1 MGPGWESHP
10 LSAAPTGLVDHLYV
24 HVPFCRTRCG
34 YCDFASEPLAAHV
47 RSGAVEAYVE
57 AVLRELE
64 FAGSWLSRPLATLY
78 VGGGTPTTLPRPALL
93 RLLAGLAALVGPNT
107 EFTVEANP
115 ESVEPTLL
123 DELAGV
129 GVTRLSLGVQSF
141 SPVLRGNLGRRTPLG
156 AVAAAV
162 RTVREVGWPEWS
174 LDVVFGI
181 PGQDTVSLEA
191 DLEAAVSA
199 GPPHISVYDLTY
211 TEAFAKSIE
220 RRLGQGERERAEEFA
235 DEAYAGVSE
244 SLARAGYARYEVSN
258 YARPGH
264 ESRHNLAYW
273 RGCDYV
279 GLGASAVGTV
289 GMTRWTN
296 PRGVTAYLEGQ
307 APDVEVLSPELRRLE
322 RVMLGLR
329 TAEGVSDDE
338 AAGVVHSAEVERLLA
353 LGLLERR
360 YATLRM
366 SPRGLDLGNAVLA
379 AVLRSPEEISPVPG
393 RSHSSTPRV

>member
-1 MGPGWESHP
+1 MGPKRESHP

-34 YCDFASEPLAAHV
+34 YCDFVSETLAGHV
-47 RSGAVEAYVE
+47 RSGAVEEYVG
-57 AVLRELE
+57 AVLRELDV
-64 FAGSWLSRPLATLY
+64 ARPWLFRPLATVY
-78 VGGGTPTTLPRPALL
+78 VGGGTPTSLPRPALL
-93 RLLAGLAALVGPNT
+93 RLLAGLAALVGPDT

-115 ESVEPTLL
+115 ETVDPTLL
-123 DELAGV
+123 AELAGV

-141 SPVLRGNLGRRTPLG
+141 LPVLLGNLGRRTPPG
-156 AVAAAV
+156 AAAAAV
-162 RTVREVGWPEWS
+162 QAVREAGWPDWS
-174 LDVVFGI
+174 LDLVFGT

-211 TEAFAKSIE
+211 TEAFGRRVE
-220 RRLGQGERERAEEFA
+220 RRLGPGERERAEEFA
-235 DEAYAGVSE
+235 EEAYAGVSE

-258 YARPGH
+258 YAWPGH

-273 RGCDYV
+273 RGCDYI
-279 GLGASAVGTV
+279 GLGAAAVGTV

-296 PRGVTAYLEGQ
+296 PRGVTAYLEGGT
-307 APDVEVLSPELRRLE
+307 PDVEVLSPELRRLE

-329 TAEGVSDDE
+329 TAAGVSDDE
-338 AAGVVHSAEVERLLA
+338 AAGVVHAAEVDRLAA

-379 AVLRSPEEISPVPG
+379 AVLRSPEEISPAPG